1 MVADR
6 AAPPAPELE
15 PLVRDTLILLLVF
28 TVALPVLRKL
38 ETGLERVM
46 FRRRRGV
53 RDTLVALN
61 RELGSQL
68 EVGALGRTLTRGLV
82 TRVPVLHASLLAW
95 DDHAQTFA
103 PLARATS
110 EAADAGPAGPAMDG
124 ALALWF
130 RATGRTLVVEETTFH
145 DTAHERL
152 RPAMARL
159 DAERVALLV
168 PVVLGGAVG
177 AALVVG
183 EKLSGEIFDGQ
194 EIELLEMLA
203 GETAIALSNASLYGS
218 LRSRMEELRRAQE
231 TLVQSAKLAAIGEL
245 SASVAHEVNNPLMV
259 ILGNSGLLL
268 RDAVAGSAQHA
279 RLTAIEAEANRAGK
293 IMRDLLDF
301 ARRREPARVPLVLHD
316 AIERAL
322 DLLGARLARAGV
334 EVERVFDPA
343 LPTVRGDRDQLTQVF
358 LNLVA
363 NAIDAME
370 GRGGLIVIQSR
381 LGRDDAGRAVAVVT
395 VTDAGP
401 GIPPERIERIFEPF
415 YTTKPEGRG
424 TGLGLSVSQ
433 GIVRMHGGVVEVESK
448 PGRGT
453 TLRVSLPAG

>member
-1 MVADR
+1 
-6 AAPPAPELE
+6 
-15 PLVRDTLILLLVF
+15 
-28 TVALPVLRKL
+28 
-38 ETGLERVM
+38 
-46 FRRRRGV
+46 
-53 RDTLVALN
+53 
-61 RELGSQL
+61 
-68 EVGALGRTLTRGLV
+68 
-82 TRVPVLHASLLAW
+82 
-95 DDHAQTFA
+95 
-103 PLARATS
+103 
-110 EAADAGPAGPAMDG
+110 
-124 ALALWF
+124 
-130 RATGRTLVVEETTFH
+130 
-145 DTAHERL
+145 
-152 RPAMARL
+152 
-159 DAERVALLV
+159 
-168 PVVLGGAVG
+168 
-177 AALVVG
+177 
-183 EKLSGEIFDGQ
+183 
-194 EIELLEMLA
+194 
-203 GETAIALSNASLYGS
+203 
-218 LRSRMEELRRAQE
+218 
-231 TLVQSAKLAAIGEL
+231 
-245 SASVAHEVNNPLMV
+245 
-259 ILGNSGLLL
+259 
-268 RDAVAGSAQHA
+268 VAGSAQHA

-370 GRGGLIVIQSR
+370 GLGGLIVIQSR

-433 GIVRMHGGVVEVESK
+433 GIVRMHGGAVEVESK
-448 PGRGT
+448 VGRGT
-453 TLRVSLPAG
+453 TLRVTLPAG